1 MFFSAFSISALT
13 KLTACF
19 STSSAILWLYLASR
33 MYKLTIVYLTW
44 FRPSLGYVGR
54 YRQLFN
60 LDVIAAV
67 QHLAGEKEHTR
78 PHCLLPDIMIERY
91 NRARSVKRP
100 TVVDV
105 GQAQRPSR
113 TGSVG

>member
-1 MFFSAFSISALT
+1 MLFL
-13 KLTACF
+13 
-19 STSSAILWLYLASR
+19 
-33 MYKLTIVYLTW
+33 
-44 FRPSLGYVGR
+44 PSLGYVGR